1 MEWLIKIVIRWSE
14 AGLVSIHTTGKPK
27 RADIHKFDKHVREAV
42 TTKCSL
48 FTSNWAQI
56 RMLKCLLL
64 FGNQWFPVIRSQ
76 CATTEAMAL
85 IANLNLNYFRRFTHN
100 DNHFTCVPSVV
111 HELVQ
116 RIGHRWMQ
124 VIHYIE
130 YLIMYSITYMYVIEY
145 IVM

>member
-1 MEWLIKIVIRWSE
+1 MFTLHKQLSSNTDVKMFVIIVWESVIR
-14 AGLVSIHTTGKPK
+14 T
-27 RADIHKFDKHVREAV
+27 
-42 TTKCSL
+42 
-48 FTSNWAQI
+48 
-56 RMLKCLLL
+56 
-64 FGNQWFPVIRSQ
+64 Q

-100 DNHFTCVPSVV
+100 DNHFTCESSVV

-116 RIGHRWMQ
+116 QIGHRWMQ

-130 YLIMYSITYMYVIEY
+130 YITIYSITYMYVTEY